1 MLSSFKTMDWVDG
14 NLHLLDQ
21 TKLPST
27 EEIVICKTMDDVCES
42 IKKMVVR
49 GAPAIGCAAAFGYVL
64 GVRSLVKD
72 LNVENMSSESCFN
85 LVTKGKGKI
94 YYSLLKTRPTAVNLE
109 WALKQMQSVDYKEHE
124 SMESYLNAIESKAI
138 CLLKEDINTNLKIGE
153 IGADFLG
160 QCRSVLTHCNAG
172 GLATGGYGTALGVIR
187 SIKSKLGDINVF
199 ATETRPLLQGARLTA
214 WELTKDDIPVT
225 LITDSMCGALMQTRE
240 IDAVIVGADRITAN
254 GDVVNKIGTYTVS
267 VLAKENSIPFYVAAP
282 WSTVDLGTRSGR
294 DVEIE
299 QRNVN
304 EVRGFGDSV
313 WVQENLNIFNPA
325 FDVTPVEYVSAV
337 ITERGVIRG
346 RFDLQ
351 KRGDHEI

>member
-1 MLSSFKTMDWVDG
+1 MLSFRTMEWVDG

-21 TKLPST
+21 TKLPGS
-27 EEIVICKTMDDVCES
+27 EEIVVCKTMDDVCES

-64 GVRSLVKD
+64 GVRSLVQG
-72 LNVENMSSESCFN
+72 LNVDNMSPQSCSS
-85 LVTKGKGKI
+85 LVTKGREKI
-94 YYSLLKTRPTAVNLE
+94 YQSLLKTRPTAVNLE
-109 WALKQMQSVDYKEHE
+109 WALKQMQSLDYKEHE
-124 SMESYLNAIESKAI
+124 SMQSYVNAIESKAI
-138 CLLKEDINTNLKIGE
+138 YLLNEDINTNVKIGE
-153 IGADFLG
+153 IGADLLG

-172 GLATGGYGTALGVIR
+172 ALATGGYGTALGVIR

-214 WELTKDDIPVT
+214 WELTKDGIQVT
-225 LITDSMCGALMQTRE
+225 LITDSMCGALMQTRQ

-282 WSTVDLGTRSGR
+282 WSTVDLGTCSGR

-299 QRNVN
+299 QRNIN
-304 EVRGFGDSV
+304 EVRGFGDCV
-313 WVQENLNIFNPA
+313 WAQENLSIFNPA
-325 FDVTPVEYVSAV
+325 FDVTPVENISAV
-337 ITERGVIRG
+337 ITERGVVRSS
-346 RFDLQ
+346 FDLQ
-351 KRGDHEI
+351 EMGQS

>member
-1 MLSSFKTMDWVDG
+1 MEWVDG

-21 TKLPST
+21 TKLPGS
-27 EEIVICKTMDDVCES
+27 EEIVVCKTMDDVCDS
-42 IKKMVVR
+42 IKTMVVR

-64 GVRSLVKD
+64 GVKSLVNG
-72 LNVENMSSESCFN
+72 LNIENKSPDSCSS
-85 LVTKGKGKI
+85 LVAKGREKI

-109 WALKQMQSVDYKEHE
+109 WALKQMQSLECKEYE
-124 SMESYLNAIESKAI
+124 SMRSYVNAIELKAI
-138 CLLKEDINTNLKIGE
+138 YLLKEDIDKNLKIGE

-160 QCRSVLTHCNAG
+160 QCSSVLTHCNAG

-187 SIKSKLGDINVF
+187 SIKSRTGDINVF

-214 WELTKDDIPVT
+214 WELTKDGIQVT

-240 IDAVIVGADRITAN
+240 IDAVVVGADRITAN

-267 VLAKENSIPFYVAAP
+267 VLAKENNIPFYVAAP
-282 WSTVDLGTRSGR
+282 WSTVDLCTHSGR

-299 QRNVN
+299 QRNVD

-313 WVQENLNIFNPA
+313 WVPENLNIFNPA
-325 FDVTPVEYVSAV
+325 FDVTPAEYVSAI
-337 ITERGVIRG
+337 ITERGVIKSSV
-346 RFDLQ
+346 DLQ
-351 KRGDHEI
+351 EKGQT

>member
-1 MLSSFKTMDWVDG
+1 MLSSFRTMEWVDG

-21 TKLPST
+21 TKLPGS
-27 EEIVICKTMDDVCES
+27 EKIVICKTVEDVCES
-42 IKKMVVR
+42 IRKMVVR

-64 GVRSLVKD
+64 GVRTLVKD
-72 LNVENMSSESCFN
+72 LNVENKSPDSCSSA
-85 LVTKGKGKI
+85 VTKGREKI

-109 WALKQMQSVDYKEHE
+109 WSLKQMQSLDYREHE
-124 SMESYLNAIESKAI
+124 SMGSYVNAIESKAKYI
-138 CLLKEDINTNLKIGE
+138 LQEDINTNLKIGE

-187 SIKSKLGDINVF
+187 SIKSRLGNINVF

-214 WELTKDDIPVT
+214 WELTKDDIQVT

-267 VLAKENSIPFYVAAP
+267 VLAKENGIPFYVAAP
-282 WSTVDLGTRSGR
+282 WSTVDLGTASGR

-299 QRNVN
+299 LRNVN
-304 EVRGFGDSV
+304 EVRGYGDSV
-313 WVQENLNIFNPA
+313 WVQENLDIFNPA
-325 FDVTPVEYVSAV
+325 FDVTPAEYVSAV
-337 ITERGVIRG
+337 ITERGIIRG
-346 RFDLQ
+346 SVYLQ
-351 KRGDHEI
+351 GRTRL

>member
-1 MLSSFKTMDWVDG
+1 MLSSFRTMEWVDG

-21 TKLPST
+21 TKLPGS
-27 EEIVICKTMDDVCES
+27 EEIVICKTLDDVCES
-42 IKKMVVR
+42 IRTMVVR

-64 GVRSLVKD
+64 GIRSLVKD
-72 LNVENMSSESCFN
+72 LNVENMLPDSCSS
-85 LVTKGKGKI
+85 LLTKGREKI

-109 WALKQMQSVDYKEHE
+109 WALKQMQSLDYKEHK
-124 SMESYLNAIESKAI
+124 SMQSYVNAIESKAI
-138 CLLKEDINTNLKIGE
+138 YLLNEDINTNLKIGE

-160 QCRSVLTHCNAG
+160 KCRSVLTHCNAG

-187 SIKSKLGDINVF
+187 SINRRLGDINVF

-214 WELTKDDIPVT
+214 WELTKDDIQVT

-254 GDVVNKIGTYTVS
+254 GDVVNKIGTYMVS
-267 VLAKENSIPFYVAAP
+267 VLAKENSVPFYVAAP
-282 WSTVDLGTRSGR
+282 WSTVDLGTLSGR

-299 QRNVN
+299 QRNIN

-346 RFDLQ
+346 SAGFLEMGRS
-351 KRGDHEI
+351 

>member
-1 MLSSFKTMDWVDG
+1 MLSSFRTMEWVDG

-21 TKLPST
+21 TKLPGS
-27 EEIVICKTMDDVCES
+27 EEIVVCKTMDDVCES
-42 IKKMVVR
+42 IRNMVVR

-64 GVRSLVKD
+64 GVRSLVQD
-72 LNVENMSSESCFN
+72 LKFENKSPDSCSS
-85 LVTKGKGKI
+85 LVAKGIEKI

-109 WALKQMQSVDYKEHE
+109 WALKQMQSLEYKEYE
-124 SMESYLNAIESKAI
+124 SMRSYVNAIELKAI

-153 IGADFLG
+153 IGADLLG
-160 QCRSVLTHCNAG
+160 RCRSFLTHCNAG

-187 SIKSKLGDINVF
+187 SIKSRSGDISVF

-214 WELTKDDIPVT
+214 WELTKDGIQVT

-267 VLAKENSIPFYVAAP
+267 VLAKENNIPFYVAAP
-282 WSTVDLGTRSGR
+282 WSTIDLSTRSGG

-313 WVQENLNIFNPA
+313 WVQENLDIFNPA
-325 FDVTPVEYVSAV
+325 FDVTPVEYVSAI
-337 ITERGVIRG
+337 ITEKGVIRG
-346 RFDLQ
+346 SVDSQEMRQ
-351 KRGDHEI
+351 S

>member
-1 MLSSFKTMDWVDG
+1 MLSSFRTMEWVDG

-21 TKLPST
+21 TKLPGS
-27 EEIVICKTMDDVCES
+27 EEIVICKTVEDVCES
-42 IKKMVVR
+42 IRKMVVR

-64 GVRSLVKD
+64 GVRTLVKD
-72 LNVENMSSESCFN
+72 LNVENKSPDSCSSV
-85 LVTKGKGKI
+85 VTKGREKI

-109 WALKQMQSVDYKEHE
+109 WALKQMQSLDYREHE
-124 SMESYLNAIESKAI
+124 SMGSYVNAIESKAKYI
-138 CLLKEDINTNLKIGE
+138 LQEDINTNLKIGE

-187 SIKSKLGDINVF
+187 SIKSRLGNINVF

-214 WELTKDDIPVT
+214 WELTKDDIQVT

-304 EVRGFGDSV
+304 EVRGFGGNV
-313 WVQENLNIFNPA
+313 WAQENLNIFNPA

-346 RFDLQ
+346 RIELQ
-351 KRGDHEI
+351 ETRRS

>member
-21 TKLPST
+21 TKLPSS

-72 LNVENMSSESCFN
+72 LNVENMSSENSFN

-124 SMESYLNAIESKAI
+124 SMESYLNAIESTAI
-138 CLLKEDINTNLKIGE
+138 YLLKEDINTNLKIGE

-214 WELTKDDIPVT
+214 WELTKDDIQVT

-282 WSTVDLGTRSGR
+282 WSTVDLGTRSGS

-304 EVRGFGDSV
+304 EVRGFGDRI
-313 WVQENLNIFNPA
+313 WVQENLSIFNPA

-346 RFDLQ
+346 SFDSQ
-351 KRGDHEI
+351 EIGRS

>member
-1 MLSSFKTMDWVDG
+1 MEWVNG
-14 NLHLLDQ
+14 TLHLLDQ
-21 TKLPST
+21 TKLPSS
-27 EEIVICKTMDDVCES
+27 EEIFICKTVDDVCES
-42 IKKMVVR
+42 IRKMVVR

-64 GVRSLVKD
+64 GVRDLVKELD
-72 LNVENMSSESCFN
+72 VENMSPDSCSS
-85 LVTKGKGKI
+85 LVTKGRERI

-109 WALKQMQSVDYKEHE
+109 WALKQMQSLDCKEHE
-124 SMESYLNAIESKAI
+124 SMGSYVNAIESKAI
-138 CLLKEDINTNLKIGE
+138 YLLQEDINTNLKIGE

-187 SIKSKLGDINVF
+187 SIKSRLGNINVF

-214 WELTKDDIPVT
+214 WELTKDDIQVT

-240 IDAVIVGADRITAN
+240 IDAVIVGADRITTN

-304 EVRGFGDSV
+304 EVRGFGDNV

-346 RFDLQ
+346 SFDLEEMG
-351 KRGDHEI
+351 RS

>member
-1 MLSSFKTMDWVDG
+1 MSAFRTMEWVDG

-21 TKLPST
+21 TKLPSS
-27 EEIVICKTMDDVCES
+27 EEIVVCKTMDEVCDC
-42 IKKMVVR
+42 IRKMVVR
-49 GAPAIGCAAAFGYVL
+49 GAPAIGCAAAFGYAL

-72 LNVENMSSESCFN
+72 LNVENMSPNSCSS
-85 LVTKGKGKI
+85 LVTKGREKI

-109 WALKQMQSVDYKEHE
+109 WALKKMQSIDYKKHKSMRSYVNALE
-124 SMESYLNAIESKAI
+124 SQAKYL
-138 CLLKEDINTNLKIGE
+138 LQEDINTNLKIGE
-153 IGADFLG
+153 IGADLLG

-172 GLATGGYGTALGVIR
+172 ALATGGYGTALGVIR
-187 SIKSKLGDINVF
+187 SIKSRLGDINVF

-214 WELTKDDIPVT
+214 WELAKDNVKVT

-267 VLAKENSIPFYVAAP
+267 VLAKENGIPFYVAAP
-282 WSTVDLGTRSGR
+282 WSTVDLGTSSGR

-313 WVQENLNIFNPA
+313 WVQDDVDIFNPA
-325 FDVTPVEYVSAV
+325 FDVTPAEYVSAV
-337 ITERGVIRG
+337 ITERGVIQG
-346 RFDLQ
+346 SIDLQ
-351 KRGDHEI
+351 EKERL

>member
-21 TKLPST
+21 TKLPSS
-27 EEIVICKTMDDVCES
+27 EEIVICKTMDDVCDC
-42 IKKMVVR
+42 IRKMIVR

-72 LNVENMSSESCFN
+72 LNVENMSADFCSS
-85 LVTKGKGKI
+85 LVTKGKEKI

-109 WALKQMQSVDYKEHE
+109 WALKQMQSVEYKEHE
-124 SMESYLNAIESKAI
+124 SMGSYLNAIESKAI

-172 GLATGGYGTALGVIR
+172 ALATGGYGTALGVIR

-214 WELTKDDIPVT
+214 WELTKDDIQVT

-282 WSTVDLGTRSGR
+282 WSTVDLGTLSGR

-351 KRGDHEI
+351 K

>member
-1 MLSSFKTMDWVDG
+1 MEWVDG

-21 TKLPST
+21 TKLPGS
-27 EEIVICKTMDDVCES
+27 EEIVVCKTMDDVCKS

-72 LNVENMSSESCFN
+72 SNLENKSPDHCSS
-85 LVTKGKGKI
+85 LVAKGREKI
-94 YYSLLKTRPTAVNLE
+94 YQSLLKTRPTAVNLE
-109 WALKQMQSVDYKEHE
+109 WALKQMQSLECKEYE
-124 SMESYLNAIESKAI
+124 SMQSYINAIELKAI
-138 CLLKEDINTNLKIGE
+138 YLLKEDIDKNFKIGE
-153 IGADFLG
+153 IGADLLG
-160 QCRSVLTHCNAG
+160 QCSSVLTHCNAG
-172 GLATGGYGTALGVIR
+172 GLATGGYGTALGVVR
-187 SIKSKLGDINVF
+187 SIKSRIGEIHVF

-214 WELTKDDIPVT
+214 WELTKDGITVT
-225 LITDSMCGALMQTRE
+225 LITDSMCGALMQTRN

-267 VLAKENSIPFYVAAP
+267 VLAKENNIPFYVAAP
-282 WSTVDLGTRSGR
+282 WSTFDLCTQSGR

-313 WVQENLNIFNPA
+313 WVQEDMDIFNPA
-325 FDVTPVEYVSAV
+325 FDVTPSEYVSAI
-337 ITERGVIRG
+337 ITERGVIG
-346 RFDLQ
+346 SSADLQ
-351 KRGDHEI
+351 GKGFDHEV

>member
-1 MLSSFKTMDWVDG
+1 MEWVDG

-21 TKLPST
+21 TKLPGS
-27 EEIVICKTMDDVCES
+27 EEIVICKTVEDVCES
-42 IKKMVVR
+42 IRKMVVR

-64 GVRSLVKD
+64 GVRTLVKD
-72 LNVENMSSESCFN
+72 LNVENKSPDSCSSV
-85 LVTKGKGKI
+85 VTKGREKI

-109 WALKQMQSVDYKEHE
+109 WALKQMQRIDYKKHK
-124 SMESYLNAIESKAI
+124 SMRSYVNAIELKARY
-138 CLLKEDINTNLKIGE
+138 LLQEDINTNLKIGE

-187 SIKSKLGDINVF
+187 SIKSRLGNINVF

-214 WELTKDDIPVT
+214 WELTKDDIQVT

-304 EVRGFGDSV
+304 EVRGFGGNV
-313 WVQENLNIFNPA
+313 WAQENLNIFNPA

-346 RFDLQ
+346 RIELQ
-351 KRGDHEI
+351 ETRRS

>member
-1 MLSSFKTMDWVDG
+1 MDWVDG
-14 NLHLLDQ
+14 DLHLLDQ
-21 TKLPST
+21 TKLPSS
-27 EEIVICKTMDDVCES
+27 EEIVICRTMDDVCES
-42 IKKMVVR
+42 IRKMVVR

-72 LNVENMSSESCFN
+72 LNVENMSADFCSS
-85 LVTKGKGKI
+85 LVTKGKEKI

-124 SMESYLNAIESKAI
+124 SMGSYLNAIESKAI
-138 CLLKEDINTNLKIGE
+138 CLLREDINTNLKIGE

-214 WELTKDDIPVT
+214 WELTKDDIQVT

-351 KRGDHEI
+351 KWGDHEI

>member
-1 MLSSFKTMDWVDG
+1 MGS
-14 NLHLLDQ
+14 
-21 TKLPST
+21 
-27 EEIVICKTMDDVCES
+27 
-42 IKKMVVR
+42 
-49 GAPAIGCAAAFGYVL
+49 YV
-64 GVRSLVKD
+64 
-72 LNVENMSSESCFN
+72 
-85 LVTKGKGKI
+85 
-94 YYSLLKTRPTAVNLE
+94 
-109 WALKQMQSVDYKEHE
+109 
-124 SMESYLNAIESKAI
+124 NAIELKAKY
-138 CLLKEDINTNLKIGE
+138 LLQEDINTNLKIGE

-187 SIKSKLGDINVF
+187 SMKSRLGDINVF

-214 WELTKDDIPVT
+214 WELTKDDIQVT

-240 IDAVIVGADRITAN
+240 IDAIIVGADRITAN

-304 EVRGFGDSV
+304 QVRGLGDSV

-346 RFDLQ
+346 RFDLR
-351 KRGDHEI
+351 KWGDHEF

>member
-1 MLSSFKTMDWVDG
+1 MSSFKTMDWVDG

-21 TKLPST
+21 TKLPSS

-42 IKKMVVR
+42 IRKMVVR

-72 LNVENMSSESCFN
+72 LNAENMSFDSCSN
-85 LVTKGKGKI
+85 SVTKGKEKI
-94 YYSLLKTRPTAVNLE
+94 YFSLLKTRPTAVNLE

-124 SMESYLNAIESKAI
+124 SMGSYLNAIESKAI

-187 SIKSKLGDINVF
+187 SIKSKLGDINVY

-214 WELTKDDIPVT
+214 WELTKDDIQVT

-299 QRNVN
+299 QRNVD

-351 KRGDHEI
+351 KWGDYEF